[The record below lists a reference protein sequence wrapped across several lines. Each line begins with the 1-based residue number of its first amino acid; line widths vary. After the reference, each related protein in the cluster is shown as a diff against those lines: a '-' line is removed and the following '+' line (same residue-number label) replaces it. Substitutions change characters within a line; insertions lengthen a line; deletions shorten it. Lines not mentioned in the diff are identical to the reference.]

1 MMNMALTEKQ
11 KRFID
16 FYVETGNQTEAAR
29 LAGYKQP
36 HVQGAQNY
44 EKLRVHIEERNSV
57 LESQRIASMTEVK
70 KFWSAVLRD
79 EDENVRDRLKASEYI
94 AKTNAAF
101 TDKVEH
107 SGDLEFNI
115 KIDYGDVDGEDN
127 TI

>member
-36 HVQGAQNY
+36 HVQGAQNL

-57 LESQRIASMTEVK
+57 LESQRIAGMTEVK
-70 KFWSAVLRD
+70 EFWSAVLRD

-94 AKTNAAF
+94 AKINAAF
-101 TDKVEH
+101 VDKVEH
-107 SGDLEFNI
+107 GGDLEFNI